1 MNEACA
7 AILAK
12 RFGADSLM
20 ALATVDET
28 GNPWVRTIDAIFV
41 GDSFYTITHGSSH
54 KMEHLRRDPRA
65 AISGDW
71 FSGHAL
77 CAGLGFIPE
86 PAGFGK
92 WVLVLLALL
101 FFLPGGILLYR
112 AIRAGNRVIC
122 RRIRLLSACSLAL
135 TVLAIIGNF
144 LTYSASASA
153 GMVMHILLVLV
164 SVPMVCG
171 QVWVISLFLW
181 ACLLL
186 TSHSYLR
193 SAGNAC

>member
-1 MNEACA
+1 MRNKTLVILWAAAYCLCA
-7 AILAK
+7 ALS
-12 RFGADSLM
+12 FFPSPEGAQ
-20 ALATVDET
+20 
-28 GNPWVRTIDAIFV
+28 
-41 GDSFYTITHGSSH
+41 H
-54 KMEHLRRDPRA
+54 KA
-65 AISGDW
+65 
-71 FSGHAL
+71 
-77 CAGLGFIPE
+77 
-86 PAGFGK
+86 
-92 WVLVLLALL
+92 LVLLALL

-186 TSHSYLR
+186 TSHRYLR